1 MARRRTAT
9 GTGRAAA
16 RQKSIREE
24 IDDWISWWKVE
35 LTENVAPPGDL
46 EWEPVKVGPTWE
58 WEAGGWSLP
67 QKTLGWNVLAW
78 CAFWLRDKTGNPWI
92 FTPEQARFIL
102 WFYAVD
108 EAGDFLYHSAVL
120 QRLKGWGKDP
130 IAACIALAEC
140 FAHVRFSH
148 WDEQGEPVGREET
161 NAWVQVVAVSQSQTK
176 NTFKLFPSLIS
187 FEARKHYGIQVGKL
201 NVYGLGDTRH
211 IEAVTASVLA
221 IEGGRPTLTIRAETQ
236 NWNSSNGGHEM
247 AGAMEGNAA
256 KSEGGAARML
266 DICNA
271 FRPGVDSVGER
282 AREAYEQTQGAD
294 AEQLDFG
301 VLYDS
306 LEAPPE
312 APLTAEDAPAVV
324 RSIAG
329 DSYWL
334 DTKPR
339 GRIVKSILNPLNP
352 ASESRRKWFN
362 QITAVEE
369 SWVSPQAFDGCKP
382 KDVGDVA
389 PKSEVVLF
397 LDASKSDD
405 ATALVGVRVSDGHVF
420 TRKIWQ
426 RPPQAKAWQVNRD
439 DVDYEVTACF
449 NTFRVVG
456 FWVDPSD
463 ARDDETGT
471 RYWENLCDAWATR
484 YGRRLKLK
492 AVRTGEAKHPIIWD
506 MRSRIHTKQFTEAA
520 ERTETDVAEGNLT
533 HDGHALLVQHVRN
546 ARRAPNEYGISLAKE
561 HRESARKVDGAVAMV
576 GARLMWRFYLT
587 QLEQQKQSGKKA
599 AMNQQK
605 VVVMRGSGRRSA
617 RPSGRAQASRGRAR
631 PLPAAA

>member
-1 MARRRTAT
+1 MARRRTT
-9 GTGRAAA
+9 AA
-16 RQKSIREE
+16 KSGPASIKAE
-24 IDDWISWWKVE
+24 IDDWIRWWKLE
-35 LTENVAPPGDL
+35 LAAVAPPLDL
-46 EWEPVKVGPTWE
+46 FWEPITIGPTWQ
-58 WEAGGWSLP
+58 WDSGNGWVLP
-67 QKTLGWNVLAW
+67 ERTLGWNVLAW
-78 CAFWLRDKTGNPWI
+78 CAVWLRDKSGNPWI

-102 WFYAVD
+102 WFYALD
-108 EAGDFLYHSAVL
+108 ADGDFLHHSAVL

-148 WDEQGEPVGREET
+148 WDSNGDPVGREEP
-161 NAWVQVVAVSQSQTK
+161 NAWVQIAAVSEDQTK

-187 FEARKHYGIQVGKL
+187 PEARKHYGIQPGKT
-201 NVYGLGDTRH
+201 NVYGLGDTRQ
-211 IEAVTASVLA
+211 IEAVTNSPLA

-271 FRPGVDSVGER
+271 FRPGTDSVGER
-282 AREAYEQTQGAD
+282 TREAWEQTQGDDAIAD
-294 AEQLDFG
+294 YG
-301 VLYDS
+301 VMYDS

-324 RSIAG
+324 LSIAG

-334 DTKPR
+334 DTRPR
-339 GRIVKSILNPLNP
+339 GRIVKSILNPDNT

-369 SWVSPQAFDGCKP
+369 SWADPQEFDTC
-382 KDVGDVA
+382 KDVAADLAARAEIVM
-389 PKSEVVLF
+389 F

-405 ATALVGVRVSDGHVF
+405 ATALVACRVSDGHVF
-420 TRKIWQ
+420 TIKIWQ
-426 RPPQAKAWQVNRD
+426 RPPQAKQWLVDRD
-439 DVDYEVTACF
+439 DVNHEVTRCF
-449 NTFRVVG
+449 NTYRVVG

-463 ARDDETGT
+463 ARDDETGE
-471 RYWENLCDAWATR
+471 RYWENLCDDWSKR

-492 AVRTGEAKHPIIWD
+492 AVRTGDAKHPIIWD

-520 ERTETDVAEGNLT
+520 ERTQTDIAQGDLV
-533 HDGHALLVQHVRN
+533 HDNHKLLVQHVRN
-546 ARRAPNEYGISLAKE
+546 ARRSPNEHGISLAKE
-561 HRESARKVDGAVAMV
+561 HRQSLKKVDAAVAMV

-587 QLEQQKQSGKKA
+587 QLEQQRQSGKKA
-599 AMNQQK
+599 PLNQQK
-605 VVVMRGSGRRSA
+605 VVVMRGNNRRGTRS
-617 RPSGRAQASRGRAR
+617 SGRAQAGGGRAR
-631 PLPAAA
+631 CLPAAA

>member
-1 MARRRTAT
+1 MARRRTAG
-9 GTGRAAA
+9 GTVRGPV
-16 RQKSIREE
+16 QPKTIREE
-24 IDDWISWWKVE
+24 IDDWIDWWKAE
-35 LTENVAPPGDL
+35 LAGVAPPSEL
-46 EWEPVKVGPTWE
+46 EWEPVKVGPTWD
-58 WEAGGWSLP
+58 WDDGWVLP
-67 QKTLGWNVLAW
+67 DKTLGWNVLAW
-78 CAFWLRDKTGNPWI
+78 CAFWLRDKHGNHWI

-102 WFYAVD
+102 WLYALD
-108 EAGDFLYHSAVL
+108 EHGDFVYHSAVL

-148 WDEQGEPVGREET
+148 WDENGDPVGSEET
-161 NAWVQVVAVSQSQTK
+161 NAWVQVIAVSQAQTK
-176 NTFKLFPSLIS
+176 NTFKLFPSLVS

-236 NWNSSNGGHEM
+236 NWNSSNGGHDM

-271 FRPGVDSVGER
+271 FRPGLDSVGER
-282 AREAYEQTQGAD
+282 AREAYEQTQGD
-294 AEQLDFG
+294 NPEQEDYGL
-301 VLYDS
+301 LYDS
-306 LEAPPE
+306 LEAPPD

-334 DTKPR
+334 DTRPR
-339 GRIVKSILNPLNP
+339 GRIVKSILNPQNP
-352 ASESRRKWFN
+352 ASESRRKWYN

-369 SWVSPQAFDGCKP
+369 SWADPQHFDTCARAKE
-382 KDVGDVA
+382 DVA
-389 PKSEVVLF
+389 AKAEVVLF

-405 ATALVGVRVSDGHVF
+405 STALVGVRISDGHVF
-420 TRKIWQ
+420 TRKVWQ
-426 RPPQAKAWQVNRD
+426 RPPQAKSWLVNRD
-439 DVDYEVTACF
+439 DVDLEVTACF
-449 NTFRVVG
+449 NTYRVVG

-463 ARDDETGT
+463 ARDDETGS
-471 RYWENLCDAWATR
+471 RYWENHCDAWATR

-492 AVRTGEAKHPIIWD
+492 AVRTGESKHPIVWD
-506 MRSRIHTKQFTEAA
+506 MRNRIHVKQFTEHA
-520 ERTETDVAEGNLT
+520 ERTETDIAEGNLT
-533 HDGHALLVQHVRN
+533 HDGHKLLVQHVRN
-546 ARRAPNEYGISLAKE
+546 ARRAPNEFGISLAKE
-561 HRESARKVDGAVAMV
+561 HRESAKKVDAAVAMV

-605 VVVMRGSGRRSA
+605 VVVMRGRSGRGTRSA
-617 RPSGRAQASRGRAR
+617 DRSPTPRAGAR
-631 PLPAAA
+631 TLPAAA